1 MKREEGAAVAQR
13 FSILI
18 GALSGILG
26 AALLWGVQMLAR
38 QAPPRIATLDVRAL
52 MDEEI
57 TRAAK
62 STLTPQEAAVW
73 VKRYGAQLSQMISGV
88 AKERNLVIVPA
99 QAVMAGAVDVTPLLK
114 KLLRDT
120 KDEN

>member
-26 AALLWGVQMLAR
+26 AALLWGVQTLTR
-38 QAPPRIATLDVRAL
+38 QEPPRIATLDVRAL

-57 TRAAK
+57 TRVAK
-62 STLTPQEAAVW
+62 STLTPQQAAVQ
-73 VKRYGAQLSQMISGV
+73 VKRYGVQLSQMISGV
-88 AKERNLVIVPA
+88 AKERNLVIMPA

-114 KLLRDT
+114 AKLSQGS
-120 KDEN
+120 KHE